1 MGKVTSATDSG
12 SKTARA
18 HLPTVANCPL
28 KTGKTY
34 KLTCRVWLVGTFTGV
49 AIRTSDVGGGTTQT
63 IVTQATVGTT
73 GSWQNLETTLVVG
86 TDATG
91 SIEIDGDSS
100 TSGAQIFYFDD
111 VSVVQIGAVAEYDGS
126 GVTNTK
132 WYDKSGNELHG
143 TVTGATDEN
152 TAGAPV
158 ISENHPAFL
167 VHPASTQSDIAVG
180 SWVPVVFGTEVFDQG
195 SNFASNTFTAPV
207 TGKYQLNLTMR
218 LDALDSASGYY
229 QVRLGTSNR
238 TYYSIIDPDFGQD
251 AAYWSLNLAVLAD
264 MDVSDTASIDI
275 IHNNGT
281 QQTDI
286 HTETI
291 FSGYLV
297 C

>member
-126 GVTNTK
+126 GVAREK

-158 ISENHPAFL
+158 ISENHPAFQ
-167 VHPASTQSDIAVG
+167 VKPTSHQTNIALGTVA
-180 SWVPVVFGTEVFDQG
+180 VVWGTEVFDQG
-195 SNFASNTFTAPV
+195 SNFASNAFTAPV
-207 TGKYQLNLTMR
+207 TGKYQLNLNLYVTQI
-218 LDALDSASGYY
+218 DSDVDYY
-229 QVRLGTSNR
+229 QVSIVTSNR
-238 TYYSIIDPDFGQD
+238 TYAMALDPDFGQD
-251 AAYWSLNLAVLAD
+251 NAYFPITMTVLAD
-264 MDVSDTASIDI
+264 MDVSDTASVSL
-275 IHNNGT
+275 
-281 QQTDI
+281 
-286 HTETI
+286 ETSGGNAVADVNVASI